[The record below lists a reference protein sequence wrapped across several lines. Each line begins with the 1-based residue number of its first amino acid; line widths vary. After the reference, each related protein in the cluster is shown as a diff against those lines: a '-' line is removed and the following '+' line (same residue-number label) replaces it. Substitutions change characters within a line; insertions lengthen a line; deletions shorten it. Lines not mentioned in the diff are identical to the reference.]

1 MPILMDKRW
10 HFIVVLIY
18 ISLTISDVEHL
29 FMCLLVIWLPSLEK
43 CLFKSFARFWI
54 GLFVCHW
61 VLGILRIFWILI
73 SYQVYDFQTFFP
85 ILWDDFL
92 FCWKCCAAQ
101 NLKNFNEVL
110 PVFLFLLLPVPLVSH
125 PGNHYHIM
133 SNFWNTKVQILY
145 AHQLLGFRLFDI

>member
-1 MPILMDKRW
+1 MSIYPRGYIMPILMDKRW

-43 CLFKSFARFWI
+43 CLFKSFACFWI

-92 FCWKCCAAQ
+92 FCWNCCAAQ
-101 NLKNFNEVL
+101 NLKKL
-110 PVFLFLLLPVPLVSH
+110 QWSPTCLLISSVACAFGVTSRKSLSH
-125 PGNHYHIM
+125 YE
-133 SNFWNTKVQILY
+133 
-145 AHQLLGFRLFDI
+145 